1 MFPDYH
7 LHSEFSSDS
16 DTNLYDIIHAAK
28 EKQMTS
34 VCITDHFDMDFP
46 ELPQAPGMDFDLDI
60 DRYYKTLCALREE
73 LVPDFD
79 LRIGVELGIM
89 PTTTEKLKKYVK
101 EHPIFDFII
110 ASVHLVDGMDPYYPS
125 YFEGKTEHEAFA
137 RYFENIL
144 YFAKNFED
152 YDVCGHLD
160 YIVRYGAHQADNYT
174 PGDYADIFEPLMET
188 IVSKGKGIEINTGS
202 LYKNLSFPHP
212 HADLLKMYKRAGGEI
227 ITIGSDAHKPQYI
240 GYGFDIAKDYLLSNG
255 FKYYSTFKDRKPEF
269 HRI

>member
-46 ELPQAPGMDFDLDI
+46 ELPQAPGMNFDLDI

-110 ASVHLVDGMDPYYPS
+110 ASVHLVNGMDPYYPS
-125 YFEGKTEHEAFA
+125 YFEG
-137 RYFENIL
+137 
-144 YFAKNFED
+144 
-152 YDVCGHLD
+152 
-160 YIVRYGAHQADNYT
+160 
-174 PGDYADIFEPLMET
+174 
-188 IVSKGKGIEINTGS
+188 
-202 LYKNLSFPHP
+202 LS
-212 HADLLKMYKRAGGEI
+212 
-227 ITIGSDAHKPQYI
+227 
-240 GYGFDIAKDYLLSNG
+240 
-255 FKYYSTFKDRKPEF
+255 
-269 HRI
+269 